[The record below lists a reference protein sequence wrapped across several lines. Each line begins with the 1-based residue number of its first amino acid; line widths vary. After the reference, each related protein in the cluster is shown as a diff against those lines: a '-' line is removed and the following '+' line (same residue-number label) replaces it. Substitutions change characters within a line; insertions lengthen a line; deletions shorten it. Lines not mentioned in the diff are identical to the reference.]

1 MIVLSI
7 SVNIFSLTLLIYIFY
22 RAIMIFLAVFGP
34 VPISRVL
41 LQDHSIKQVVI
52 GSLEGI
58 AFGVLFFFVLN
69 NLVGPKL
76 TILQLGDN
84 ETYWRGP
91 SAKQQ
96 GGLLVNEKF
105 YSIIMPRSSKL
116 SEIPSQSHPSSPASQ
131 AVESRRHK
139 VEKQLQI
146 N

>member
-1 MIVLSI
+1 
-7 SVNIFSLTLLIYIFY
+7 
-22 RAIMIFLAVFGP
+22 MIFLAVFGP
-34 VPISRVL
+34 VPLSRVL
-41 LQDHSIKQVVI
+41 LQDHSVKQVVI

-58 AFGVLFFFVLN
+58 AFGFLFFFVLN

-76 TILQLGDN
+76 TFLQLGDN

-105 YSIIMPRSSKL
+105 YSIIMPRSSKQ
-116 SEIPSQSHPSSPASQ
+116 SGIPPLPHPLSPASQ

-139 VEKQLQI
+139 LEK
-146 N
+146 